1 MLKRIFKRNLR
12 QPLFSLAVILFAT
25 ALAVVLCQL
34 HQSEAEEMRSF
45 EETYASVPV
54 VFSIVELD
62 GTKPS
67 YIKGWV
73 ADLFTDRGMTPNLA
87 PFVKELHTRV
97 SYPGEF
103 QYTATDSNGNVVTKT
118 SSAPVTGITSTY
130 VAEELTPG
138 WGGKIYWHD
147 GYDESVLQTEETVC
161 LVPEF
166 MQNEKTLKVEFE
178 TVVIIDG
185 VERIRNH
192 TVNYRVVGYYVDP
205 GNSKLYC
212 PYAVMRM
219 VHARLAVSK
228 EIEEQSAVLN
238 DNDALD
244 QLYEAAADWFAKPNP
259 AGEKTEW
266 GKYYYTYY
274 LYALDI
280 DDTMLRNLES
290 NMRNSMRLNTL
301 ASAVVFALSAGAGF
315 LTGFL
320 VIRSRKREIA
330 LMRTMGTSQV
340 SIYFELASEQLVCI
354 AFGLLLGGSYSL
366 WAPMNRLMIFG
377 CIYYIGLTMALVIF
391 LRKNLLTT
399 IKEEE

>member
-1 MLKRIFKRNLR
+1 MLKRIFTRNLR

-25 ALAVVLCQL
+25 ALAVVLCHL
-34 HQSEAEEMRSF
+34 HQSEAEELRSF

-67 YIKGWV
+67 FIKGWV
-73 ADLFTDRGMTPNLA
+73 ADLFTDRGMTPNLS
-87 PFVKELHTRV
+87 PYVKELHTRV
-97 SYPGEF
+97 SYEGKYR
-103 QYTATDSNGNVVTKT
+103 YTTTDFAGRPCQKT
-118 SSAPVTGITSTY
+118 TTASVTGITSTY
-130 VAEELTPG
+130 VAEELTEG
-138 WGGKIYWHD
+138 WGGKIYWNE
-147 GYDESVLQTEETVC
+147 GYDESILMTDEPVC
-161 LVPEF
+161 LVPES
-166 MQNEKTLKVEFE
+166 QRNEESLKVSFE
-178 TVVIIDG
+178 YGTYIDG
-185 VERIRNH
+185 REQSRFYEVELK
-192 TVNYRVVGYYVDP
+192 VVGYYVDA
-205 GNSKLYC
+205 GNSRVYC
-212 PYAVMRM
+212 PYEIMKT
-219 VHARLAVSK
+219 VHAYLGVPK
-228 EIEEQSAVLN
+228 QIEEQSAVLN
-238 DNDALD
+238 DNYALP
-244 QLYEAAADWFAKPNP
+244 QLHAAAADWFAKPNP
-259 AGEKTEW
+259 AGEKTKW

-340 SIYFELASEQLVCI
+340 SIFTELALEQLFCI
-354 AFGLLLGGSYSL
+354 ALGLLIGGSYSL

-377 CIYYIGLTMALVIF
+377 CIYCIGLTVALVIF

-399 IKEEE
+399 IKEDE